1 MTDLDELERF
11 FKERVEV
18 NFDPHD
24 PNVDPEDPLGLIPQ
38 EMKDYDAI
46 QSNEDYVEE
55 KITDTEPP
63 YYVIA
68 RVHKSQSLN
77 KKIVIRNYYTNEVWE
92 PTGEIRGKSVTGTD
106 MLPYAYDDD
115 IGQIDMSVV
124 GSRFID
130 TRVEQE

>member
-1 MTDLDELERF
+1 MVDLNELERF
-11 FKERVEV
+11 FK
-18 NFDPHD
+18 NNIHLLPDPND
-24 PNVDPEDPLGLIPQ
+24 PNVDPEDPLGVTPQ

-46 QSNEDYVEE
+46 QNSEDYVEE
-55 KITDTEPP
+55 KIIDTEPP

-77 KKIVIRNYYTNEVWE
+77 KKIVIRNYYINEVWE

-115 IGQIDMSVV
+115 IGQIEMAVV

>member
-1 MTDLDELERF
+1 MADLDELERF
-11 FKERVEV
+11 FRNNVHLLP
-18 NFDPHD
+18 DPND
-24 PNVDPEDPLGLIPQ
+24 PNVDSMDPLGLVPQ
-38 EMKDYDAI
+38 RMKDYDAI
-46 QSNEDYVEE
+46 QNSEDYVEE
-55 KITDTEPP
+55 KITDTDPP

-124 GSRFID
+124 GNRFID
-130 TRVEQE
+130 TTIPTE

>member
-46 QSNEDYVEE
+46 QNSEDYVEE
-55 KITDTEPP
+55 KIIDTESP

-68 RVHKSQSLN
+68 RIHKSQSLN

-106 MLPYAYDDD
+106 MLPYAYGDD
-115 IGQIDMSVV
+115 IGQIEMAVV

>member
-1 MTDLDELERF
+1 MADLDELERF

-18 NFDPHD
+18 HFDPHD

-46 QSNEDYVEE
+46 QNSEDYVEE
-55 KITDTEPP
+55 KIIDTEPP

-77 KKIVIRNYYTNEVWE
+77 KKIVIRNYYTNEVWK

-115 IGQIDMSVV
+115 IGQIEMAVV